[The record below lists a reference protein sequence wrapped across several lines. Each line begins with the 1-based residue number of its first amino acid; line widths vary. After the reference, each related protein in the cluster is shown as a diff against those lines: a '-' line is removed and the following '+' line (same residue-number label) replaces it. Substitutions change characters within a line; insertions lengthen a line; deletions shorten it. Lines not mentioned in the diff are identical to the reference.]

1 MILIKE
7 LLNWFWESM
16 KTQNFIRI
24 YHKWVNPLYKLSF
37 KERSH
42 GIFVNECQQFR
53 PLMSKNIY
61 LEKQSCVLVWLELH
75 SHGVVWLVQTFLL
88 IKTIFTNWNLG
99 WSWQNTDIWTT
110 SKADIIRFVKRCEVS
125 LFYYCDYPWCGFL
138 LLSSMKIWSA
148 SLQQVRNQLEQ
159 NVFPTFPKSL
169 DEWVNCQNKK
179 HSFTICRWP
188 CTCVVQSR

>member
-1 MILIKE
+1 MILGNDE
-7 LLNWFWESM
+7 D
-16 KTQNFIRI
+16 TDFIRI

-88 IKTIFTNWNLG
+88 IKTIFTNWNLD

-188 CTCVVQSR
+188 CTCVIQSR